1 MLSNAKTLWGTCRRD
16 GLIRMNWRLVFLD
29 EALVDYVL
37 AHELAHTVQMNHS
50 TAFWAQVARMCPDY
64 KNLRRQL
71 KQFDLRGA

>member
-1 MLSNAKTLWGTCRRD
+1 
-16 GLIRMNWRLVFLD
+16 MNWRLVFLD

-50 TAFWAQVARMCPDY
+50 AAFWAQVARMCPDY